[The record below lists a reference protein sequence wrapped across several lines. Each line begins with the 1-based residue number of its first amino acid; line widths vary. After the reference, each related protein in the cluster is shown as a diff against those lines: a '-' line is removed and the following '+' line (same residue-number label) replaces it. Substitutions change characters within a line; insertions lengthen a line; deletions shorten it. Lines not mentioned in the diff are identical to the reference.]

1 MIAAAPDPASSTAVL
16 APAEVSVRRPGVSAV
31 HQRECEGYMSNSVRD
46 HNKMK
51 ARVTL
56 LTAQPSKK
64 LTVDTGILKG
74 ITSFDEFLCHAEC
87 SIARGEAIE
96 GSDIDMGLVV
106 SKTPIPSRQ
115 QVALVAELRAQGFV
129 VFHPS
134 ELHRGDPSYPEKAL
148 QVIKFKTHT
157 ELKSLYKQHR
167 ILYREVQCY
176 IAGYRIDSDSDRPTS
191 RHHRAPFGRHSDLFD
206 RKRKRKRAAHTK
218 PDFGSGSPFSDFS
231 EMFDSNRF

>member
-1 MIAAAPDPASSTAVL
+1 MIAAGPAPASSTAVL
-16 APAEVSVRRPGVSAV
+16 SPAEVSVRRPGVSAL
-31 HQRECEGYMSNSVRD
+31 HQHECEGYMSNSVRD

-64 LTVDTGILKG
+64 ITVDTGILKG

-96 GSDIDMGLVV
+96 GSDIDMGLFV

-115 QVALVAELRAQGFV
+115 QVALVAELRAEGFV

-134 ELHRGDPSYPEKAL
+134 ELHRADPEYPEKAL
-148 QVIKFKTHT
+148 QVIEFKTHA
-157 ELKSLYKQHR
+157 ELESQYKHNG
-167 ILYREVQCY
+167 ILHREVQCY

-191 RHHRAPFGRHSDLFD
+191 RHHRDPFDHHSDLFG
-206 RKRKRKRAAHTK
+206 RNRKRASRTS
-218 PDFGSGSPFSDFS
+218 PDFGGGNPFSDFS
-231 EMFDSNRF
+231 GMFDSDRF